1 MFLVQENVKGEQQMA
16 RKSNNSE
23 LREVWQEATADGD
36 DGMRR
41 MVERVVQQVL
51 EAEMTAFVGAD
62 SYERTVERRG
72 YRNGY
77 KPRTLKTR
85 VGELELMVPKDRD
98 GQFQTELFERY
109 QRSEKALVLA
119 ITQMYVEGVSTRK
132 VRDVT
137 EALCGLEI
145 SKSQVSALAQ
155 KLDTEVEQW
164 RQRPIEKTY
173 PYLMI
178 DARYEKIRRGGEVIG
193 QGVLLAVGVSA
204 EGYREVLGVWVADSE
219 SEASWGEVFSDL
231 SRRGLRGVEY
241 VVSDDHQGMLRAIER
256 HFQGVVWQ
264 RCQVHFVRNILNHTA
279 ARDKAAVLAAL
290 KSVTEAP
297 TLVAARK
304 ALGEAVETLGR
315 KSPRAAALLDQHGE
329 EILAV
334 YRLPEGHRKRMRS
347 TNMLERVN
355 QEIKRRTRVIRIFPN
370 EQACVRLVS
379 TLMMELNQEWMARLY
394 LNMEVVTVEAEKN
407 SKTTGAAA

>member
-1 MFLVQENVKGEQQMA
+1 MFLSRKRKGEQQMA
-16 RKSNNSE
+16 RKSNDSE
-23 LREVWQEATADGD
+23 LRGVWQEAAAAGE

-62 SYERTVERRG
+62 SYEWTGERRG

-98 GQFQTELFERY
+98 GQFQTELYECY

-132 VRDVT
+132 VRDIT

-145 SKSQVSALAQ
+145 SKSQVSTLAV
-155 KLDTEVEQW
+155 KLDDEIRQW
-164 RQRPIEKTY
+164 RERSIEKTY

-178 DARYEKIRRGGEVIG
+178 DARYEKVRRGGEVLS
-193 QGVLLAVGVSA
+193 QGVLIVVGVST
-204 EGYREVLGVWVADSE
+204 EGLREVLGVWVADSE
-219 SEASWGEVFSDL
+219 SEASWSEVFSDL
-231 SRRGLRGVEY
+231 SRRGLRGVRY
-241 VVSDDHQGMLRAIER
+241 LVSDDHQGMRRAIDR
-256 HFQGVVWQ
+256 HFQGVLWQ

-279 ARDKAAVLAAL
+279 ARDKAMVLGTL
-290 KSVTEAP
+290 RTITEAP
-297 TLVAARK
+297 TLLAARK
-304 ALGEAVETLGR
+304 ALSEAIEALGR
-315 KSPRAAALLDQHGE
+315 RAPKLAALLDSCAE
-329 EILAV
+329 EIRSV
-334 YRLPEGHRKRMRS
+334 YQLPERHRKRMRS

-379 TLMMELNQEWMARLY
+379 TLMIELNQEWMERIY
-394 LNMEVVTVEAEKN
+394 LSMEENPET
-407 SKTTGAAA
+407 AAAEAAKSAA

>member
-1 MFLVQENVKGEQQMA
+1 MA
-16 RKSNNSE
+16 RKSNDSE
-23 LREVWQEATADGD
+23 LREVWQGAAAAGD

-41 MVERVVQQVL
+41 LVERVVQQVL

-62 SYERTVERRG
+62 SYERTGERRG

-98 GQFQTELFERY
+98 GQFQSELFERY
-109 QRSEKALVLA
+109 GRSEKALVLA

-132 VRDVT
+132 VRDIT

-155 KLDTEVEQW
+155 KLDTEVEGW
-164 RQRPIEKTY
+164 RERPIEKRY

-178 DARYEKIRRGGEVIG
+178 DARYERIRRGGQVVS
-193 QGVLLAVGVSA
+193 QGVLLAVGVST
-204 EGYREVLGVWVADSE
+204 EGYREVLGVWIADSE
-219 SEASWGEVFSDL
+219 SEASWGKVFSDL
-231 SRRGLRGVEY
+231 SRRGLRGVAY
-241 VVSDDHQGMLRAIER
+241 VVSDDHGGMVRAINR
-256 HFQGVVWQ
+256 HFQGVLWQ
-264 RCQVHFVRNILNHTA
+264 RCQVHFLRNLLNHTA
-279 ARDKAAVLAAL
+279 ARDKAAMLAQL
-290 KSVTEAP
+290 KTVTEAP
-297 TLVAARK
+297 TLAAARK
-304 ALGEAVETLGR
+304 AVGEAAEALG
-315 KSPRAAALLDQHGE
+315 PRTPKVAVLLENSAE

-334 YRLPEGHRKRMRS
+334 YQLPERHRKRMRS

-370 EQACVRLVS
+370 EQACLRLVS
-379 TLMMELNQEWMARLY
+379 TLMIELNQDWMERIY
-394 LNMEVVTVEAEKN
+394 LSMEEYPE
-407 SKTTGAAA
+407 GAGLEPAQSAA